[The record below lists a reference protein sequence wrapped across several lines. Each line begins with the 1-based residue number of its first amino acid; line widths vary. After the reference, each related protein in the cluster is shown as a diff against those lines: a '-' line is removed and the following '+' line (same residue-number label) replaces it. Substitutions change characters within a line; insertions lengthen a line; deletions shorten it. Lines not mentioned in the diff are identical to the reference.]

1 MREIKTFDFASY
13 RTNTTLPFNPKKAEI
28 ICHLLVFKSFLQI
41 IIRDVDPSSNA
52 TVQLRL
58 TACEIEGHAVCVN
71 NDTFRQIQGGRWSFC
86 CRKNETQIFTF
97 HLFIC
102 NLCQFFYFTLHKR
115 VLKHFLKTQLWIL
128 KKNRF

>member
-13 RTNTTLPFNPKKAEI
+13 RTNTTLPFNPKKAKI
-28 ICHLLVFKSFLQI
+28 ICHLLVFESFLQI

-71 NDTFRQIQGGRWSFC
+71 NDTFRQIQGEDGRFAVGKMKPRFSLSIYSFAIFVNFFTSLYI
-86 CRKNETQIFTF
+86 NEF
-97 HLFIC
+97 
-102 NLCQFFYFTLHKR
+102 
-115 VLKHFLKTQLWIL
+115 
-128 KKNRF
+128 